1 MPKQDK
7 KRIVR
12 MLQPVSDGLGSTN
25 MAVQKKLV
33 DPQSWQKV
41 HEFHKHVLGMI

>member
-1 MPKQDK
+1 
-7 KRIVR
+7 

-25 MAVQKKLV
+25 MAVQKKL

-41 HEFHKHVLGMI
+41 HEFHTKCQKHVLGMIYCNI